1 MESPDYDPSQYE
13 GMEMAMAGG
22 GGERERAPKA
32 IAAAAAAT
40 AAAGAATAAA
50 AGRPRRW
57 RRRRSGW
64 RRGGGRRRQP
74 LSLLL
79 LATHDKG
86 GLRAALFFS
95 PLGYAPAMANTVSR
109 DALVSHLDQYL
120 DSRGRD
126 YGPNG
131 LQVEGREEIR
141 KIVTG
146 VSACQELFV
155 RAREAGADAVL
166 VHHGLFWEGMPRTLT
181 GFQYRRVAELIR
193 GEMSLL
199 AYHLPLDR
207 HLEVGNNAVAGRELG
222 LRRIEPFGLH
232 DGLPLGV
239 KGLFPE
245 PIPAAELVERC
256 RAGLRPGA
264 AGLPGGDRIR
274 CRRSGSSAA
283 AASGSSTPAI
293 EEGLDAYVTGE
304 VTEWVMNVAR
314 ETGTHYLAA
323 GHYATERLGVR
334 ALGEHL
340 AERFGID
347 VEFIDVPNPA

>member
-1 MESPDYDPSQYE
+1 MPS
-13 GMEMAMAGG
+13 
-22 GGERERAPKA
+22 
-32 IAAAAAAT
+32 
-40 AAAGAATAAA
+40 
-50 AGRPRRW
+50 
-57 RRRRSGW
+57 SV
-64 RRGGGRRRQP
+64 
-74 LSLLL
+74 
-79 LATHDKG
+79 
-86 GLRAALFFS
+86 
-95 PLGYAPAMANTVSR
+95 NR

-126 YGPNG
+126 FGPNG

-222 LRRIEPFGLH
+222 LRRIEPFGLY

-239 KGLFPE
+239 KGLYPE
-245 PIPAAELVERC
+245 PIPATELVERC
-256 RAGLRPGA
+256 RQVYGQEPLAYLSGRETISTLGIIS
-264 AGLPGGDRIR
+264 GGGQREFY
-274 CRRSGSSAA
+274 
-283 AASGSSTPAI
+283 TAI
-293 EEGLDAYVTGE
+293 EEGLDAYITGE

-340 AERFGID
+340 AERFGVD

>member
-1 MESPDYDPSQYE
+1 
-13 GMEMAMAGG
+13 
-22 GGERERAPKA
+22 
-32 IAAAAAAT
+32 
-40 AAAGAATAAA
+40 
-50 AGRPRRW
+50 
-57 RRRRSGW
+57 
-64 RRGGGRRRQP
+64 
-74 LSLLL
+74 
-79 LATHDKG
+79 
-86 GLRAALFFS
+86 
-95 PLGYAPAMANTVSR
+95 MANTVRR
-109 DALVSHLDQYL
+109 DDLVNYLDQYL

-131 LQVEGREEIR
+131 LQVEGREEIG
-141 KIVTG
+141 KVVTG

-181 GFQYRRVAELIR
+181 GFQFRRVAELIR
-193 GEMSLL
+193 GEMSLI

-222 LRRIEPFGLH
+222 LRRIEPFGLY

-245 PIPAAELVERC
+245 AIPADELVERC
-256 RAGLRPGA
+256 RRVYGQEPLAYLSGPGA
-264 AGLPGGDRIR
+264 ISTLGVISGGGQREFY
-274 CRRSGSSAA
+274 SAIA
-283 AASGSSTPAI
+283 
-293 EEGLDAYVTGE
+293 EGLDAYITGE

-314 ETGTHYLAA
+314 ETRTHYLAA

-340 AERFGID
+340 AERFQID

>member
-1 MESPDYDPSQYE
+1 MN
-13 GMEMAMAGG
+13 
-22 GGERERAPKA
+22 RE
-32 IAAAAAAT
+32 
-40 AAAGAATAAA
+40 
-50 AGRPRRW
+50 
-57 RRRRSGW
+57 
-64 RRGGGRRRQP
+64 
-74 LSLLL
+74 
-79 LATHDKG
+79 
-86 GLRAALFFS
+86 ALIS
-95 PLGYAPAMANTVSR
+95 Y
-109 DALVSHLDQYL
+109 LDQYL

-193 GEMSLL
+193 GEMSLI

-207 HLEVGNNAVAGRELG
+207 HLEVGNNAVAGRQLG
-222 LRRIEPFGLH
+222 LRRIEPFGEH

-245 PIPAAELVERC
+245 PVSPEELVERC
-256 RAGLRPGA
+256 RRVYGQEPLAFLSGPEAISTLGIISGGAQREFYAAIADGLN
-264 AGLPGGDRIR
+264 
-274 CRRSGSSAA
+274 
-283 AASGSSTPAI
+283 
-293 EEGLDAYVTGE
+293 AYITGE
-304 VTEWVMNVAR
+304 VSEWVMNVAR
-314 ETGTHYLAA
+314 ETRTHYLAA

-340 AERFGID
+340 AERFGIE
-347 VEFIDVPNPA
+347 VEFIDVPNPV

>member
-1 MESPDYDPSQYE
+1 MPS
-13 GMEMAMAGG
+13 
-22 GGERERAPKA
+22 
-32 IAAAAAAT
+32 
-40 AAAGAATAAA
+40 
-50 AGRPRRW
+50 
-57 RRRRSGW
+57 SV
-64 RRGGGRRRQP
+64 
-74 LSLLL
+74 
-79 LATHDKG
+79 
-86 GLRAALFFS
+86 
-95 PLGYAPAMANTVSR
+95 NR

-141 KIVTG
+141 KVVTG

-239 KGLFPE
+239 KGLYPE
-245 PIPAAELVERC
+245 AIPAAELVDRC
-256 RAGLRPGA
+256 RQVYGQEPLAYLSGKDTVSTLGIIS
-264 AGLPGGDRIR
+264 GGGQREFY
-274 CRRSGSSAA
+274 
-283 AASGSSTPAI
+283 TAI
-293 EEGLDAYVTGE
+293 EEGLDAYITGE
-304 VTEWVMNVAR
+304 VTEWVMNVAK

-334 ALGEHL
+334 ALGQHL

>member
-1 MESPDYDPSQYE
+1 V
-13 GMEMAMAGG
+13 AAGV
-22 GGERERAPKA
+22 EL
-32 IAAAAAAT
+32 AAAAT
-40 AAAGAATAAA
+40 SSPFSFELDGAAS
-50 AGRPRRW
+50 RPPF
-57 RRRRSGW
+57 SFFHSDTL
-64 RRGGGRRRQP
+64 RG
-74 LSLLL
+74 
-79 LATHDKG
+79 
-86 GLRAALFFS
+86 
-95 PLGYAPAMANTVSR
+95 MANTVRR
-109 DALVSHLDQYL
+109 DTLVSYLDQFL

-131 LQVEGREEIR
+131 LQVEGKDEIG
-141 KIVTG
+141 KVVTG

-181 GFQYRRVAELIR
+181 GLQFRRVAELIR

-207 HLEVGNNAVAGRELG
+207 HMEVGNNALAGRELG
-222 LRRIEPFGLH
+222 LRRVEPFGQY

-245 PIPAAELVERC
+245 AISPAELVERC
-256 RAGLRPGA
+256 RRVYAQEPLAYLAGPATISTLGIIS
-264 AGLPGGDRIR
+264 GGGQRELY
-274 CRRSGSSAA
+274 
-283 AASGSSTPAI
+283 TAI

-314 ETGTHYLAA
+314 ETGIHYIAA

-340 AERFGID
+340 VERFQID